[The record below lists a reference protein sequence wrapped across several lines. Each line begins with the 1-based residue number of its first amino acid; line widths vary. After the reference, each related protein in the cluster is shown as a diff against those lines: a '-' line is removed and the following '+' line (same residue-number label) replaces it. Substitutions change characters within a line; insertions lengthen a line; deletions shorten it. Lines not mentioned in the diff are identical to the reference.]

1 MMTLITNKDYEK
13 MKGQEHTL
21 IDVLP
26 KEHFEQFHLD
36 NAINICV
43 YETSFQN
50 KINALGLDNKHAL
63 VVYGESDNEYDSNTA
78 ADKLENMGFS
88 NIYVLEA
95 QCSNLDTDQLLKIG
109 DGVYTLVENSMLHW
123 TGSNANGSHFGQI
136 SCKQGHIEVEET
148 QISGEFIVDMCSIN
162 TLNLDESQ
170 GALQLNE
177 HLQSDDFFFSK
188 FYPEAKFSFENITS
202 VDIPYQTN
210 INYVLDGE
218 LTIRNISR
226 KQKVDALMT
235 STGNKLFLHA
245 KVQIDKTDWGIIYG
259 SSKYFKFLGMHK
271 IFDLISIE
279 MRLEFQK

>member
-1 MMTLITNKDYEK
+1 MTLITNKDYEQ

-26 KEHFEQFHLD
+26 KEHFEQIHLD

-43 YETSFQN
+43 YETSFQD
-50 KINALGLDNKHAL
+50 KINALALEKKHAL
-63 VVYGESDNEYDSNTA
+63 VVYGESDNEYDSKTA
-78 ADKLENMGFS
+78 ATKLENMGFS
-88 NIYVLEA
+88 HIYVLEA
-95 QCSNLDTDQLLKIG
+95 QCSHLDTDQILTLDNG
-109 DGVYTLVENSMLHW
+109 TYTLIEGNSLHW

-136 SCKQGHIEVEET
+136 RCKQGRIEVEDA
-148 QISGEFIVDMCSIN
+148 QLSGEFVVDMSSIN
-162 TLNLDESQ
+162 TLDLDESQ

-177 HLQSDDFFFSK
+177 HLRSDDFFFSK
-188 FYPEAKFSFENITS
+188 FFPEAKFSFENVTS
-202 VDIPYQTN
+202 VDTPYQTD

-218 LTIRNISR
+218 LIIKNISR
-226 KQKVDALMT
+226 KQKVDALIT

-271 IFDLISIE
+271 IFDLIAIE
-279 MRLEFQK
+279 MRLELHK

>member
-1 MMTLITNKDYEK
+1 MTLITNKDYEQ
-13 MKGQEHTL
+13 MKGQEYTL

-43 YETSFQN
+43 YETSFQD
-50 KINALGLDNKHAL
+50 KINALGLEKKHAL
-63 VVYGESDNEYDSNTA
+63 VVYGESDNEYDSKTA

-88 NIYVLEA
+88 HIYVLEA
-95 QCSNLDTDQLLKIG
+95 QCSDLDTDQLLTIE
-109 DGVYTLVENSMLHW
+109 DGKYTLVENSMLHW

-136 SCKQGHIEVEET
+136 SCKQGRIDAKNA
-148 QISGEFIVDMCSIN
+148 QLSGEFIVDMSSVN
-162 TLNLDESQ
+162 TLDLDENQ
-170 GALQLNE
+170 GALQLND

-188 FYPEAKFSFENITS
+188 FFPEAKFSFENVTS
-202 VDIPYQTN
+202 VDTPYQTD
-210 INYVLDGE
+210 INYVLEGE
-218 LTIRNISR
+218 LTIKNISR
-226 KQKVDALMT
+226 KQKVDAVIT

-245 KVQIDKTDWGIIYG
+245 KVQIDKTDWGILYG

-279 MRLEFQK
+279 MRLELQR